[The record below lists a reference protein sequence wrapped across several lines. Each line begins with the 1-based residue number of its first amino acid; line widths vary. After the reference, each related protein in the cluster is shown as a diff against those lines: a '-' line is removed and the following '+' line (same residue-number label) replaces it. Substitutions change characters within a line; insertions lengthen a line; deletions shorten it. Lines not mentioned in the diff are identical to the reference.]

1 MKIFLAQA
9 LFQPQ
14 KLAVYLA
21 TIMLNRRILR
31 IRAMQHLYAYQ
42 RCRQANYELAFEH
55 VREAFAPDLNSMEV
69 QDSEELSR
77 QKEQAVQL
85 LKARLEGRLLS
96 GKVPPPI
103 EKSVS
108 EALRGYEEQCRK
120 DQRFLRNQMVARTEK
135 ISEYY
140 LRFLLLPEALLA
152 EAEREAQKKS
162 SSGSPAQ
169 PEGATRLAS
178 NKLLL
183 AIRDSDEL
191 QQLVQDK
198 KLSWEAYRTE
208 VHLLFKNAIKS
219 DTQYWTYQALA
230 EPTREDDGAI
240 IRHLISTLALNH
252 EAIINIFEEEGGN
265 WEEDR
270 KIVKSLVNRTL
281 KSWEKSEGDRIEIVS
296 LTPNWEDDRAFFEEL
311 YDLTLRND
319 EEYEQL
325 ISDTSKNWAA
335 DRIASLDNVIMKM
348 AITEMIHFHSI
359 PVKVTI
365 NEYVDISKLYST
377 QKSRQFINGMLDV
390 IAQALAKKNLI
401 RKSGRGLM
409 DNQ

>member
-1 MKIFLAQA
+1 
-9 LFQPQ
+9 
-14 KLAVYLA
+14 
-21 TIMLNRRILR
+21 MLNRRLLR
-31 IRAMQHLYAYQ
+31 IKAMQHLYAYQ
-42 RCRQANYELAFEH
+42 RCRQANYELAFEF

-69 QDSEELSR
+69 QDAEELGR
-77 QKEQAVQL
+77 QKEQATRL

-96 GKVPPPI
+96 GRVPDLI
-103 EKSVS
+103 EQTVS
-108 EALRGYEEQCRK
+108 EALRRYEEQCRK

-135 ISEYY
+135 ISDYY
-140 LRFLLLPEALLA
+140 LRFLLLPEALLG
-152 EAEREAQKKS
+152 EAERDARKKS
-162 SSGSPAQ
+162 TSNVTAHPGGSV
-169 PEGATRLAS
+169 RLAH
-178 NKLLL
+178 NQLLL
-183 AIRDSDEL
+183 ALRASDEL
-191 QQLVQDK
+191 QQRVETQR
-198 KLSWEAYRTE
+198 LSWEAYRTE
-208 VHLLFKNAIKS
+208 VHLLFKNAVKS
-219 DTQYWTYQALA
+219 DTRYWEYQALA
-230 EPTREDDGAI
+230 EPTRADDGAI
-240 IRHLISTLALNH
+240 IRHLVSTLALNH
-252 EAIINIFEEEGGN
+252 EAIANIFDEEGGN

-270 KIVKSLVNRTL
+270 KMVKSLVNRTF
-281 KSWEKSEGDRIEIVS
+281 KVWEKAEDSTIEIAS

-325 ISDTSKNWAA
+325 ISSTSKNWAA

-348 AITEMIHFHSI
+348 AIAEMIHFRSI

-390 IAQALAKKNLI
+390 MAQELQKKNLI